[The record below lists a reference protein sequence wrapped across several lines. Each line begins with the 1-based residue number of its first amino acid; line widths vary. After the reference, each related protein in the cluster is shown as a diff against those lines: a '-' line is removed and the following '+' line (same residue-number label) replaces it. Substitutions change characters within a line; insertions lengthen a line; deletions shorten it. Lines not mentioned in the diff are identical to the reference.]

1 MQYNNQQFVNY
12 PAQLTPEQKKT
23 MYESMGQV
31 VNPLS
36 NQPLQS
42 GQQMPMQIMP
52 TMSPEQFQQQFGTII
67 PAGIASD
74 LAKPT
79 TGQPGPQF
87 NNQPQAMVYQPGTP
101 APTNPYTRLV
111 GTQEQADQVNAAM
124 DQMKSPQDPAQQA
137 PQGASDMAQ
146 PQEQQQE
153 DSDAVTQTQTLWK
166 PVSDSNGRLVVLY
179 PYQAGAVSIY
189 DADSK
194 LLDTGADAGPSNGY
208 ASTVRFSKPGS
219 AFQNVVVVDSTGRSF
234 NVADGSARQVF

>member
-1 MQYNNQQFVNY
+1 M
-12 PAQLTPEQKKT
+12 TPEQQRQ
-23 MYESMGQV
+23 MGITAGMPKPITGDAMQ
-31 VNPLS
+31 
-36 NQPLQS
+36 QPV
-42 GQQMPMQIMP
+42 
-52 TMSPEQFQQQFGTII
+52 
-67 PAGIASD
+67 
-74 LAKPT
+74 
-79 TGQPGPQF
+79 F
-87 NNQPQAMVYQPGTP
+87 NNQPQAMVYQPGTA
-101 APTNPYTRLV
+101 APTNPYTRMV
-111 GTQEQADQVNAAM
+111 GTQEQADQINSAM

-137 PQGASDMAQ
+137 QQVAGQAAQ

-166 PVSDSNGRLVVLY
+166 PVADSGGMLVILY

-194 LLDTGADAGPSNGY
+194 LLDTGTDAGPSNGY